1 MHAVGPASV
10 EPTPFPPW
18 CVVIDCRQPEI
29 ALASPLPVTR
39 LKDSSSPER
48 SRHVPTVV
56 RNTPRTDLEIVD
68 GLAHAGVATVHE
80 AQGRMGLLRSDIR
93 PIFRPVRVAGN
104 ALTCEVAPGDNW
116 SIHVAVEQA
125 QPGDVLVVT
134 PTSPCDDGYL
144 GDLLAESLR
153 AHGVRGVVIDA
164 GVRDV
169 AALTDMGFP
178 VWSRA
183 VSAQGTVKETPG
195 NVQTPIICAGAY
207 IRPGDVIVADDD
219 GVVRVRREQAATV
232 LEAATAREANEASK
246 RKRLAAGELGL
257 DIYDMRGR
265 LADKGLRYVD
275 YAELP

>member
-1 MHAVGPASV
+1 M
-10 EPTPFPPW
+10 
-18 CVVIDCRQPEI
+18 
-29 ALASPLPVTR
+29 
-39 LKDSSSPER
+39 
-48 SRHVPTVV
+48 HVPTVV
-56 RNTPRTDLEIVD
+56 RNTPRTDLEVVD
-68 GLAHAGVATVHE
+68 GLEHAGVATVHE
-80 AQGRMGLLRSDIR
+80 AQGRTGLLRSDIR

-125 QPGDVLVVT
+125 QPGDFLVVAL
-134 PTSPCDDGYL
+134 TSPCDDGYL

-169 AALTDMGFP
+169 ASLTEMGFP
-178 VWSRA
+178 VWSKA

-195 NVQTPIICAGAY
+195 NVQTPVICAGVH

-219 GVVRVRREQAATV
+219 GVVSVRREQAATV
-232 LEAATAREANEASK
+232 LEAAIAREASETSK

-257 DIYDMRGR
+257 DIYDMRSR
-265 LADKGLRYVD
+265 LAAKGLRYVD
-275 YAELP
+275 YADLP